1 MPSRAGASPERWETL
16 ADRACLRRL
25 SDEGWILPPEEIHV
39 WCLDLDAVRIADLN
53 GLSEAEI
60 ARASRFR
67 QRLDW
72 QRFLA
77 CRGVLREMLGQYTGQ
92 NAGEISF
99 RYGPN
104 GKPEMRD
111 SDAAAALRFNVSH
124 SGQFAL
130 YAVASEWEVG
140 VDIEQIRPVG
150 DMEDMARTVL
160 SAAEWELWRTL
171 NARVKPAVF
180 FDCWTKKEA
189 ILKARGTGLSDNVRS
204 ITVLTED
211 EHNADGNGMHLL
223 TGFVPREGCRAA
235 LAARVVP
242 SENDCPV
249 RSNGSPN
256 GVMELQIT

>member
-1 MPSRAGASPERWETL
+1 M
-16 ADRACLRRL
+16 
-25 SDEGWILPPEEIHV
+25 
-39 WCLDLDAVRIADLN
+39 WCLDLDAVRIADLD

-67 QRLDW
+67 RRLDW

-77 CRGVLREMLGQYTGQ
+77 CRGVLREMLGKYTGQ
-92 NAGEISF
+92 DAGDISF

-104 GKPEMRD
+104 GKPEMRA
-111 SDAAAALRFNVSH
+111 SDAAGALPFNVSH

-130 YAVASEWEVG
+130 YAVAGEWEVG
-140 VDIEQIRPVG
+140 VDIEQVRPVG

-160 SAAEWELWRTL
+160 SADEWERWRTL
-171 NARVKPAVF
+171 NVRVKPAVF

-211 EHNADGNGMHLL
+211 EHNADANGMHLL
-223 TGFVPREGCRAA
+223 TGFEPREGCRAA
-235 LAARVVP
+235 LAARAVAL
-242 SENDCPV
+242 ENE
-249 RSNGSPN
+249 RTARLNGN
-256 GVMELQIT
+256 RHQVMELQIS